1 MWNGVISPN
10 LRNTLMMHHFILDRV
25 IHQTKHLINEALD
38 LIPIESFL
46 EGVDRRNLKFIN
58 LSMH

>member
-1 MWNGVISPN
+1 
-10 LRNTLMMHHFILDRV
+10 MMHHFILDRV